1 MTLGAFGREHGQS
14 VPRGVR
20 SLTFFLKR
28 SPELI
33 EDNCGKR
40 FIRRSVCVPFPTPGA
55 PTRMILAARE
65 RAIVC
70 MVQGNKR
77 INSSRKYVHKVE
89 AVEWRP
95 TGAREVMGLLEE
107 GHTGR
112 EVGGEDGGCGL
123 EAQQGGG
130 IPTDVGRGG
139 RVRQGTAL
147 LLLATEARYRHG
159 KEPAGSSTQLACAGR
174 ATTATSATPPRRHA
188 DGRCWPAGCM
198 MQGAGFTCRA
208 SSMRFWPCEET
219 RCAAGLGGTRPS
231 FTDADRRRMFLALRQ
246 ALATLFLNSC
256 TTRQL
261 STPTTQHPSHH

>member
-95 TGAREVMGLLEE
+95 TGTREVMGLLEE

-147 LLLATEARYRHG
+147 LLLLGDAEEPLEQWVEWESVHRNRSPLSARQGTRGKLNSTGLRRQSHNGHVGHAATPTRRRA
-159 KEPAGSSTQLACAGR
+159 LLAGR
-174 ATTATSATPPRRHA
+174 MH
-188 DGRCWPAGCM
+188 DAGC
-198 MQGAGFTCRA
+198 RIHV
-208 SSMRFWPCEET
+208 SSIFH
-219 RCAAGLGGTRPS
+219 AI
-231 FTDADRRRMFLALRQ
+231 LALRGDALCGGARRHQ
-246 ALATLFLNSC
+246 AKLY
-256 TTRQL
+256 
-261 STPTTQHPSHH
+261 